1 MALFIVRKRIRLSL
15 FVYADESGV
24 FDRIHNDVFVF
35 GGVILETKDQRDNA
49 RRRFIAAERSI
60 RARDKATVHGELKA
74 SVLPPKDK
82 ASLFR
87 SINRLERFA
96 VVIDQRRVIKSIFD
110 DKKSKQRY
118 LDYAFKIGLKKALQG
133 MIADESLSPDYAE
146 SIYVYMDEHTTA
158 TNGRYEMQEALDAEF
173 RVGTH
178 NFQYQK
184 FHPPILPNLKS
195 VEFCMKDSQ
204 SDPLIRAADIVANKV
219 YFHAISRKIPDVAQR
234 VRIHRLP

>member
-1 MALFIVRKRIRLSL
+1 MALFIARKRNRLSL

-24 FDRIHNDVFVF
+24 FDPIHNDVFVF
-35 GGVILETKDQRDNA
+35 GGVILESKDQRDNA
-49 RRRFIAAERSI
+49 RRKFIAAERSI

-74 SVLPPKDK
+74 SVLPPRDK

-87 SINRLERFA
+87 STNNIERFA
-96 VVIDQRRVIKSIFD
+96 AVIDQRRIVKSILG

-133 MIADESLSPDYAE
+133 MMADGLLASDYAE
-146 SIYVYMDEHTTA
+146 SIYVFMDEHTTA
-158 TNGRYEMQEALDAEF
+158 TNGLYEMQEALDSEF

-195 VEFCMKDSQ
+195 VEFCMRDSQ
-204 SDPLIRAADIVANKV
+204 SDPLIRAADIAANKV
-219 YFHAISRKIPDVAQR
+219 YFHATRNRLPELSQR
-234 VRIHRLP
+234 VRICHLP